1 MKMSVGHL
9 LPRGAFGFQLMKSY
23 QLEGWSST
31 SDNLHGIGLYLWN
44 ATPLI
49 FVGSQPFGFCCPSF
63 TPNTSKCEDALGC
76 MVVRSRSEL
85 FALVVWGLQH
95 RSNRRGSNQSNS
107 QPIPCRPMARSK
119 NSGKSPPSPRFSW
132 ENPLVFRHICPSNEW
147 SADPPG
153 LAPPDPGIVLQQP
166 LEPHGWSQKNAE
178 LIGKHGME
186 TIKHRGL

>member
-31 SDNLHGIGLYLWN
+31 SDNFHGIGLYLWN
-44 ATPLI
+44 AAPLI

-76 MVVRSRSEL
+76 MVVRSRCEL

-95 RSNRRGSNQSNS
+95 LGSNRGGTNQS
-107 QPIPCRPMARSK
+107 IP
-119 NSGKSPPSPRFSW
+119 KSPPSPRFSW

-178 LIGKHGME
+178 VIGKDGME